1 MPLTLVPAW
10 YNNNIIHEKTHQITH
25 RQEKQKKFLAMD
37 QKFLDIFLDFLGDDF
52 FIGVSAGG
60 RGTGRGWTREIEEF
74 KQKSKP
80 GEGH

>member
-1 MPLTLVPAW
+1 
-10 YNNNIIHEKTHQITH
+10 
-25 RQEKQKKFLAMD
+25 MD